1 MQPPTM
7 PRPDLEALNIN
18 YRRIPI
24 LSLGRDVFLDTRLI
38 LRKLE
43 SRFPLGALGA
53 GDTSEPELRALQRL
67 LERWTTDAGVFQR
80 AVQLIPLNLPNMQD
94 PHFRKDRENFSGRPF
109 NLEALKRAR
118 PEALAHMRDAF
129 ELLETTLLADGRQW
143 VFKTKKPSLGD
154 IEGKTCIF
162 SAMGGLKLRI

>member
-1 MQPPTM
+1 MQPPTL
-7 PRPDLEALNIN
+7 PRPDLKALNIE

-24 LSLGRDVFLDTRLI
+24 MTHGRDIFLDTRLI

-43 SRFPLGALGA
+43 SRFPNGALGA

-80 AVQLIPLNLPNMQD
+80 AVQLIPLHLPTMQD
-94 PHFRKDRENFSGRPF
+94 PKFRKDREDFSGRPM
-109 NLEALKRAR
+109 NLAALERSR

-129 ELLETTLLADGRQW
+129 ELLETTLLADGRKW
-143 VFKTKKPSLGD
+143 VFKTEKPSLGD
-154 IEGKTCIF
+154 IEGKP
-162 SAMGGLKLRI
+162 AGLQIAKG